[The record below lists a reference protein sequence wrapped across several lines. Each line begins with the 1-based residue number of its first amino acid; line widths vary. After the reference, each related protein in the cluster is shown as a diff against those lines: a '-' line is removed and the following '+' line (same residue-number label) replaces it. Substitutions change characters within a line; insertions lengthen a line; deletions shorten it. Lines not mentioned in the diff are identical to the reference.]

1 MATYLYQTHHQYFA
15 QHADGAA
22 QAAADELSELGA
34 SEVREGY
41 LGHYFKADQSTLYR
55 IVYMTRISTRI
66 LAPLIHFDCHSSNY
80 LYKTAQQIDWRDF
93 LTLTKTFAIKAHVA
107 ESNLRNSHYAAQ
119 VLKDAIVDQFR
130 ERTAER
136 PSINT
141 HFPDLLINLYVYKN
155 QVRISIDLGA
165 GSLHKRGYRTGSVE
179 APIQEHVAA
188 TILRLSGWKGETTL
202 YDPFCGSGTLLIEAA
217 MQASR
222 TPAAFLRK
230 KFGFLRL
237 PDFDATCWNR
247 VKTECNATIQTENS
261 LSLRGS
267 DIDPEAIQ
275 VAKLN
280 SQSIPAAHA
289 IEFKTSPFSALPNL
303 EGQTIITNPPHG
315 IRLKN
320 PAEVENLLRE
330 FGDFLKQKCTG
341 STAWIYLGEKRLLKK
356 VGLKPTLKIPLRS
369 GGLEGVLA
377 QYTLY

>member
-1 MATYLYQTHHQYFA
+1 
-15 QHADGAA
+15 
-22 QAAADELSELGA
+22 
-34 SEVREGY
+34 
-41 LGHYFKADQSTLYR
+41 
-55 IVYMTRISTRI
+55 MTRISSRI

-107 ESNLRNSHYAAQ
+107 ESNMRNSHYAAQ

-136 PSINT
+136 PTIHT
-141 HFPDLLINLYVYKN
+141 HFPDLLINLYIYKN

-165 GSLHKRGYRTGSVE
+165 GSLHKRGYRKDSVE
-179 APIQEHVAA
+179 APIQENVAS
-188 TILRLSGWKGETTL
+188 TILRLSGWMGETTL

-217 MQASR
+217 MQCSH

-237 PDFDATCWNR
+237 PDFDATYWNR
-247 VKTECNATIQTENS
+247 VKTECNAQIQTKPS
-261 LSLRGS
+261 LSLCGS
-267 DIDPEAIQ
+267 DIDAEAITI
-275 VAKLN
+275 AKLN
-280 SQSIPAAHA
+280 SQHIPAASH
-289 IEFKTSPFSALPNL
+289 IEFKTSPFSTLPNI
-303 EGQTIITNPPHG
+303 EGHTIITNPPHG

-320 PAEVENLLRE
+320 PSEAANLLGE

-341 STAWIYLGEKRLLKK
+341 STAWVYFGDKGLLKK
-356 VGLKPTLKIPLRS
+356 IGLKPSLKIPLRS
-369 GGLEGVLA
+369 GGLEGTLA